1 MHGRR
6 AVMQE
11 LTPGERRILDNALR
25 RSLTTINNQAE
36 AAARA
41 RIIAWL
47 RHEADHGPVGGGPA
61 CRYVADLLERG
72 S

>member
-1 MHGRR
+1 MC
-6 AVMQE
+6 E
-11 LTPGERRILDNALR
+11 LTPGERRTLDNALR
-25 RSLTTINNQAE
+25 RSLTSITTQAE
-36 AAARA
+36 LAERA

-72 S
+72 A